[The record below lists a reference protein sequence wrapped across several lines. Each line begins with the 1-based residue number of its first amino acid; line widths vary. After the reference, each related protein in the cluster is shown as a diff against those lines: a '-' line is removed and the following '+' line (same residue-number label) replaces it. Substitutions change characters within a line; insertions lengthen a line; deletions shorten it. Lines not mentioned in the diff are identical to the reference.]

1 MKEYS
6 FYQYMK
12 TKVNENS
19 SEGALAERIAKDT
32 MFPKYTKD
40 YNEVSD
46 YLEKNPYD
54 DISLT
59 VFDDAFEQFKNWLEH

>member
-19 SEGALAERIAKDT
+19 SVGELAERIAKDS
-32 MFPKYTKD
+32 MFPKYSKD
-40 YNEVSD
+40 YNEISD